1 METIMTP
8 IDHIFALIVVVIHPI
23 AGYFSYQRLLR
34 RIEAGEKIARA
45 TIYGSTM
52 LGHWALF
59 AMAIAIWYWAGR
71 PADVLGFDL
80 QLDAAFLIG
89 TVLTLVI
96 IGFFLH
102 QVRQVVNAGDDEIR
116 KFRAQLGNL
125 EVLLP
130 ANGNELGRFY
140 GLSLTAGIVEETI
153 WRGFLLWYLIQFM
166 PVWAAAAISAIG
178 FGLAH
183 AYQGAAN
190 IPKVTLIGAVF
201 VGLYLLTGSLWPA
214 MILHA
219 ALDIL
224 QGRAAYEVVHRT
236 ATGPTATD
244 SAPAV
249 GT

>member
-1 METIMTP
+1 MTP
-8 IDHIFALIVVVIHPI
+8 IDHIFALIVVVIHPV
-23 AGYFSYQRLLR
+23 AGYFSFQRLLR
-34 RIEAGEKIARA
+34 RIEAGEKMARA
-45 TIYGSTM
+45 TIYGTTM

-59 AMAIAIWYWAGR
+59 TMAIAIWYWAGR
-71 PADVLGFDL
+71 PADALGFGL
-80 QLDAAFLIG
+80 QLDAAFLVG
-89 TVLTLVI
+89 TVSTLVI
-96 IGFFLH
+96 IAFFLH

-116 KFRAQLGNL
+116 KFRDQLGNL

-130 ANGNELGRFY
+130 ANGKELGRFY

-166 PVWAAAAISAIG
+166 PAWAAAVISAIG

-183 AYQGAAN
+183 AYQGVAN
-190 IPKVTLIGAVF
+190 VPKVTLIGAVF
-201 VGLYLLTGSLWPA
+201 VGLYLLTGSLWLP

-219 ALDIL
+219 AMDIL
-224 QGRAAYEVVHRT
+224 QGRTAYEIVHRA

>member
-1 METIMTP
+1 MTP
-8 IDHIFALIVVVIHPI
+8 IDHIFALIVGVIHPV
-23 AGYFSYQRLLR
+23 AGFMSYQKLLR

-45 TIYGSTM
+45 TIYGTTM

-71 PADVLGFDL
+71 SADTLGFGL
-80 QLDAAFLIG
+80 QLDAAFLLG
-89 TVLTLVI
+89 AVLTLVI
-96 IGFFLH
+96 IAFFLR
-102 QVRQVVNAGDDEIR
+102 QVRQVANAANDEIR
-116 KFRAQLGNL
+116 IFKDQLGNL

-166 PVWAAAAISAIG
+166 PVWAAAVISAIG

-190 IPKVTLIGAVF
+190 VPKVTLIGAVF
-201 VGLYLLTGSLWPA
+201 VGLYLLTGSLWLP

-219 ALDIL
+219 AMDIL
-224 QGRAAYEVVHRT
+224 QGRAAYEVVHRA
-236 ATGPTATD
+236 ATGPTATN

-249 GT
+249 GK